1 MQGNMHYAGREKQC
15 RETCTMQGRR
25 NNAGNHALCRA
36 EGIVQETI
44 YYAGPEE

>member
-1 MQGNMHYAGREKQC
+1 MQGTMHYAGREKQC

-36 EGIVQETI
+36 GGIIQKI
-44 YYAGPEE
+44 MHYAGQEK